1 MIAQQGVLDLTSAE
15 GLAEALG
22 LNPGDVASVR
32 VSSMAS
38 SERASLIFLDV
49 EYADAAITLP
59 TRLVLKQKPPRRAGA
74 EPPLGTDAEFYV
86 RFAGKLPS
94 PPVVRCLAARD
105 ASDTSPGYVLLED
118 LSDSHVGPVRDEDLD
133 AGQAVDALACIHAA
147 RWESEERLTWPR
159 GNPSE
164 RLIRSH
170 VLWVSAHVPDF
181 FDAAGDRLGA
191 DARRLYERLCSA
203 GVRPWQGLLDGRAL
217 TLVHGDPH
225 IGNFLVPRAPGGVVY
240 LIDWD
245 RWRADVGARDLAFM
259 MLAWPPDRRRLLE
272 QSLLRR
278 YLDRLDT
285 LGVRGYDW
293 NACWTDYRICWVR
306 NLTIPVTR
314 FVQGRSDAWDA
325 LGSVLTAVRDLG
337 GEELL

>member
-1 MIAQQGVLDLTSAE
+1 MIAHQGVLDLTSAE

-22 LNPGDVASVR
+22 LNTGDVASVQ

-38 SERASLIFLDV
+38 SDRASLTFLDV
-49 EYADAAITLP
+49 RYAAAAITLP
-59 TRLVLKQKPPRRAGA
+59 TRLMLKQKPPRAAGK
-74 EPPLGTDAEFYV
+74 EIPLGTEADFYV
-86 RFAGKLPS
+86 RFAGTLPS

-105 ASDTSPGYVLLED
+105 SSDTSPGYVLLED
-118 LSDSHVGPVRDEDLD
+118 LSASHVGPTRHDDLD
-133 AGQAVDALACIHAA
+133 PGQAVDALACIHAA
-147 RWESEERLTWPR
+147 RWEADERVTWPR
-159 GNPSE
+159 GNPTE

-191 DARRLYERLCSA
+191 GERRLYERLCSSGA
-203 GVRPWQGLLDGRAL
+203 RPWLGLLESRAL

-225 IGNFLVPRAPGGVVY
+225 IGNFLVPRARGGAVY

-259 MLAWPPDRRRLLE
+259 MLAWSPERRRLLE
-272 QSLLRR
+272 QPLLRR
-278 YLDRLDT
+278 YLARLEA

-293 NACWTDYRICWVR
+293 NACWTDYRSCWVR

-325 LGSVLTAVRDLG
+325 LRSVVTACLDLG
-337 GEELL
+337 GEQLL